1 MKQLLSKLSEHL
13 LSIGITV
20 LVMAIGFYYTTK
32 FDIVTLKRDSSTH
45 TIQIETLDKR
55 LNEKDVQ
62 FERIITQQDYMIKM
76 LEEVRKDIKDK

>member
-20 LVMAIGFYYTTK
+20 LVVAIGFYYTTK
-32 FDIVTLKRDSSTH
+32 FDIVALKRDNNAH
-45 TIQIETLDKR
+45 TVQIETLDKR

-62 FERIITQQDYMIKM
+62 FERIITQQDYIIKM